1 MSREQLK
8 RQAGQSVEE
17 MAEQLKEINAG
28 NRLYKPTYG
37 EVSQELKQAAI
48 ATAIDQARGALKTA
62 KKKGRVDLKD
72 VEALHKAADDYMCAC
87 KLSGTIPTMLGFAP
101 SIGHSRQN
109 VYDFI
114 LRNSTTESA
123 RFLDSLRSAWA
134 AIFQQLAMTRVCSE
148 PVAIFALKN
157 AGQGMADKTD
167 IDMAVANNSRGAWYE
182 DENLT
187 HEEFLAR
194 MREYLGP
201 EYETGKDDAATALM
215 NVTGPDNES

>member
-1 MSREQLK
+1 MSREQL
-8 RQAGQSVEE
+8 RREAGQSIES
-17 MAEQLKEINAG
+17 MAEQMKENNAG

-72 VEALHKAADDYMCAC
+72 VDALHKAADDYMCAC

-109 VYDFI
+109 VYEFI
-114 LRNSTTESA
+114 LRNSRTESA

-167 IDMAVANNSRGAWYE
+167 VDMAVTNNSRNAWYE
-182 DENLT
+182 DEELSQD
-187 HEEFLAR
+187 ELMAR
-194 MREYLGP
+194 MKAYLGP
-201 EYETGKDDAATALM
+201 EYDDTGNDDSSNPQLM
-215 NVTGPDNES
+215 DYEG